1 MRHKFSSGV
10 LALALSALVLSGCT
24 PPQTSKQSEAASVS
38 QSKIENPAPFGWSL
52 PEISAAVQSGE
63 LSSSELVAAYL
74 ARIEAVDRAGPQLQS
89 ILTLNLDAM
98 NQAKA
103 LDAELVAGNSRGP
116 LHGIPILVK
125 DNIETRDP
133 MPTTAGSTAL
143 QNNLN
148 HRDAPLIANLRE
160 AGAVILGKTNL
171 SQWAN
176 FRSNASISGWSALG
190 GQTRN
195 PHILDRSP
203 CGSSA
208 GSGVAVAA
216 FLTSGAIGTET
227 NGSISCPSA
236 RNGIVGFKPT
246 VGLVSQRLIIPI
258 SSTQDTAGPMT
269 LSVEGAA
276 LMLDG
281 MTGRSGEQSFT
292 RLLKKSAL
300 DGKRIGVLRFAQGKI
315 PAIQDRFEK
324 ALLVLEEAGAVLI
337 DIDTYEP
344 PKSFWDD
351 SFAVLQWEFKET
363 LNAYLAG
370 TSEQVKTRS
379 LAELIAFNQVE
390 REIEQSLFDQDV
402 FEMSE
407 ARTGLDDPEYL
418 KALNLVLTATR
429 QDGIDRILGENQLD
443 LLVAPTGAPA
453 FLIDPVFGDGFPG
466 GNTGGGWMAAIA
478 GYPHL
483 TVPMGSISALPVG
496 ISFMGAAGQDAEV
509 LAAGYAYEI
518 RSAKRVIPQ
527 FLPSADAVPS
537 VQKAFMRR
545 PRPAS
550 E

>member
-1 MRHKFSSGV
+1 MGILMRRKFPFGI
-10 LALALSALVLSGCT
+10 LALALSALMMSSCSS
-24 PPQTSKQSEAASVS
+24 PQTNVTSIS
-38 QSKIENPAPFGWSL
+38 QVEVENPAPFGWSL
-52 PEISAAVQSGE
+52 PKISAALQSGE

-74 ARIEAVDRAGPQLQS
+74 ARIEEIDRSGPQLQS
-89 ILTLNLDAM
+89 VLTLNPDAM
-98 NQAKA
+98 RRAKA
-103 LDAELVAGNSRGP
+103 LDVEMAAGNSRGP
-116 LHGIPILVK
+116 LHGVPILVK
-125 DNIETRDP
+125 DNIETSDP

-143 QNNLN
+143 QDNLN
-148 HRDAPLIANLRE
+148 HRDAPLIASLRD

-176 FRSNASISGWSALG
+176 FRSNTSISGWSALG

-227 NGSISCPSA
+227 NGSISCPSS

-246 VGLVSQRLIIPI
+246 VGLVSQNLIIPI

-276 LMLDG
+276 MMLDG
-281 MTGRSGEQSFT
+281 MTGQSGGQSFT
-292 RLLKKSAL
+292 RLLEKSAL
-300 DGKRIGVLRFAQGKI
+300 DGKRVGVLRFAQGKI
-315 PAIQDRFEK
+315 PAVRDRFEK

-337 DIDTYEP
+337 DIDAYEP
-344 PKSFWDD
+344 PKSFWNDA
-351 SFAVLQWEFKET
+351 FAVLQWEFKET
-363 LNAYLAG
+363 LNAYLASTG
-370 TSEQVKTRS
+370 TQVQTRS

-390 REIEQSLFDQDV
+390 SKTEQSLFDQDV

-407 ARTGLDDPEYL
+407 ARTELDDPEYL
-418 KALNLVLTATR
+418 KALGLVLTATR
-429 QDGIDRILGENQLD
+429 QDGIDKMLGENQLD

-466 GNTGGGWMAAIA
+466 GNTGAGWLAAIA

-483 TVPMGSISALPVG
+483 TVPMGSIHALPVG

-518 RSAKRVIPQ
+518 RSAKRVTPQ

-537 VQKAFMRR
+537 IEKAVTRQ
-545 PRPAS
+545 
-550 E
+550 